1 MLTFFAWFNL
11 ELEYLFHS
19 SALKMYRQR
28 FDHYSLVEDSI
39 LYVIKGIPKS
49 CEKIKNARLLRSHR
63 FFWINSLMGYS
74 APATVFTM

>member
-39 LYVIKGIPKS
+39 LYVIKRTPKS
-49 CEKIKNARLLRSHR
+49 CEKIKTLDSSGVIGSFGLIA
-63 FFWINSLMGYS
+63 
-74 APATVFTM
+74 